1 MKIFGTNSLSS
12 ILYYLIRLG
21 FWFISGL
28 LLLILIS
35 LSLGFITY
43 WFEWNN
49 SFVALTMAD
58 KFSLHIK
65 PMDFFINA
73 ELGVSIII
81 PILVFT
87 TAAFYAIALYFL
99 TRLFKNF
106 RSSTIFKNEVVAS
119 LNGLT
124 VSFLIASL
132 LSFCMMYFSP
142 HSDSDFLAASL
153 LLVFA
158 LILFFIKEIFRKG
171 VIIQEEQ
178 NLTI

>member
-12 ILYYLIRLG
+12 ILYYLTRLG
-21 FWFISGL
+21 FWFASSL

-49 SFVALTMAD
+49 SFAALSMTD

-65 PMDFFINA
+65 PLDFFINA
-73 ELGVSIII
+73 ELGISVII

-87 TAAFYAIALYFL
+87 TASFYAIALYFL

-106 RSSTIFKNEVVAS
+106 RSTTIFKNEVVVS

-124 VSFLIASL
+124 ISFLIAAI

-142 HSDSDFLAASL
+142 HSDSDFLAAL
-153 LLVFA
+153 LLLIFA
-158 LILFFIKEIFRKG
+158 LILFFIKEVFRQG
-171 VIIQEEQ
+171 VVIQEEQ